1 MSITVRIPTVM
12 RNSTDSNAIVEC
24 SGSTIKEILND
35 LLGQYGGLS
44 DVLYNP
50 EGELHKY
57 VNIYL
62 ADDDIRYIGGIDAP
76 VKDGDEITLLPAV
89 AGGAR

>member
-12 RNSTDSNAIVEC
+12 RNSTESNAAVQCNGDTVAQVISDLTEQYPELTGVLFDADSN
-24 SGSTIKEILND
+24 
-35 LLGQYGGLS
+35 
-44 DVLYNP
+44 
-50 EGELHKY
+50 LHKY

-62 ADDDIRYIGGIDAP
+62 ADDDIRYIGGLEAP

-89 AGGAR
+89 AGGYN